1 MSTAEDDIDDEIEKL
16 ICLLGDEQADE
27 LNLPEGLLRDI
38 YLKEKQMVTMDRRSG
53 LPSDLRSILE
63 KYVDEGWNPE

>member
-1 MSTAEDDIDDEIEKL
+1 MSTAEDDIDDEIEEL
-16 ICLLGDEQADE
+16 IAEQADE
-27 LNLPEGLLRDI
+27 LNLPEGLLREI

-63 KYVDEGWNPE
+63 KYIDEGWNPK

>member
-1 MSTAEDDIDDEIEKL
+1 MSTAEDDIDDEIEEL
-16 ICLLGDEQADE
+16 IAEQADE
-27 LNLPEGLLRDI
+27 LNLPEGLLREI

-63 KYVDEGWNPE
+63 KYVDEGWNPK

>member
-1 MSTAEDDIDDEIEKL
+1 MSTAEDDIDDEIEEL
-16 ICLLGDEQADE
+16 IAEQADE
-27 LNLPEGLLRDI
+27 LNLPEGLLREI